1 MRKLWPIVLLIG
13 VLALSACGQA
23 TATST
28 AAPTATTA
36 PVNTPESSGATS
48 VPTLA
53 PLPTSSGPAECRTS
67 AVVPFGTP
75 DPTQAAAIPPI
86 TENDWVLGPETA
98 SVTIM
103 EYSDYQ

>member
-23 TATST
+23 PATT

-36 PVNTPESSGATS
+36 PAKTPVSGGATS
-48 VPTLA
+48 VPTLV
-53 PLPTSSGPAECRTS
+53 PLPTSSGPAECHTS

-75 DPTQAAAIPPI
+75 NPTQAAAIPPV

-98 SVTIM
+98 SVTII